1 MLYVYHMERLE
12 AIVEG
17 RVQGVS
23 YRDFVMRAALR
34 LGLSGEAENLAD
46 GTVRVVAEG
55 ERGILDALVTEL
67 AKGPFFAE
75 VTNVASSFTRASG
88 GFKGFSVR

>member
-1 MLYVYHMERLE
+1 MMYVYHMERLE

-34 LGLSGEAENLAD
+34 LGLTGEAENLSD
-46 GTVRVVAEG
+46 GTVRVVAQG
-55 ERGILDALVTEL
+55 ERGVLDALLTEL

-75 VTNVASSFTRASG
+75 VEGVAPSFTRATG
-88 GFKGFSVR
+88 TLKGFSVR